1 MDPSEPIRR
10 VNANECVAIDIGGTK
25 VEIAR
30 VTPAGEITKR
40 IRFETADA
48 QGNLFD
54 QIVSSLRDLDVAP
67 GTPIGVG
74 CGGPMER
81 GGTAVSP
88 LNIPEWRNFPLLQAS
103 GDITGS
109 VVSIDNDAKALA
121 LAEGRYGGARASVN
135 YVSMVV
141 STGIGGGIILD
152 GHLLDGA
159 LGNAGHIGHLIVE
172 PGGRLCACGV
182 RGCLEAEASGTAI
195 RAMTGGDPKSA
206 NEEMRRRTGVM
217 VGRAVASVASLLDVT
232 QFFVAGS
239 VALGFGR
246 TFFEAAN
253 ETAESL
259 VGLSFAR
266 AVSVQPSTLGADGPI
281 LGAAC
286 VAWRSVG
293 V

>member
-1 MDPSEPIRR
+1 MDPSESIRR
-10 VNANECVAIDIGGTK
+10 VNANECIAIDIGGTK

-30 VTPAGEITKR
+30 ITPAGEITHR
-40 IRFETADA
+40 IRLETADV
-48 QGNLFD
+48 QGHLFD
-54 QIVSSLRDLDVAP
+54 QIAASLRALDVTPA
-67 GTPIGVG
+67 TPIGVG
-74 CGGPMER
+74 CGGPMDR
-81 GGTAVSP
+81 GGTTVSP
-88 LNIPEWRNFPLLQAS
+88 LNIPEWREFPLRQALA
-103 GDITGS
+103 DIAGS
-109 VVSIDNDAKALA
+109 DVSIDNDAKALA
-121 LAEGRYGGARASVN
+121 LAEGRYGGARGSAN

-159 LGNAGHIGHLIVE
+159 LGNAGHIGHLVVE

-195 RAMTGGDPKSA
+195 RAMIGGDPKSA

-239 VALGFGR
+239 VALGFGSP
-246 TFFEAAN
+246 FFEAAN
-253 ETAESL
+253 ETAASH

-266 AVSVQPSTLGADGPI
+266 AVSVVPSTLGSDGPI

-293 V
+293 I

>member
-1 MDPSEPIRR
+1 MSD
-10 VNANECVAIDIGGTK
+10 NECIAIDIGGTK

-30 VTPAGEITKR
+30 ITPAGEITKR
-40 IRFETADA
+40 IRLETADA
-48 QGNLFD
+48 QGNLFN
-54 QIVSSLRDLDVAP
+54 QIVVSLRALDVTP

-81 GGTAVSP
+81 GGTTVSP
-88 LNIPEWRNFPLLQAS
+88 LNIPEWRNFPLLQALE
-103 GDITGS
+103 DIAGS
-109 VVSIDNDAKALA
+109 AVSIDNDAKALA
-121 LAEGRYGGARASVN
+121 LAEGRYGGAQGSAN

-152 GHLLDGA
+152 GRLLDGA
-159 LGNAGHIGHLIVE
+159 LGNAGHIGHLVVE
-172 PGGRLCACGV
+172 PGGRLCVCGV

-246 TFFEAAN
+246 PFFEAAN

>member
-1 MDPSEPIRR
+1 MN
-10 VNANECVAIDIGGTK
+10 VNECVAIDIGGTK

-40 IRFETADA
+40 IRLETADA
-48 QGNLFD
+48 QGNLFN
-54 QIVSSLRDLDVAP
+54 QIVVSLRALDVAP

-81 GGTAVSP
+81 GGTTVSP
-88 LNIPEWRNFPLLQAS
+88 LNIPEWRNFPLLQAL
-103 GDITGS
+103 GDIAGS

-121 LAEGRYGGARASVN
+121 LAEGRYGGAQASVN

-172 PGGRLCACGV
+172 PSGRLCACGV

-195 RAMTGGDPKSA
+195 RAMTGGDPKFA

-246 TFFEAAN
+246 PFFEAAN

-266 AVSVQPSTLGADGPI
+266 AVSVQPSKLGADGPI

>member
-1 MDPSEPIRR
+1 MNASECI
-10 VNANECVAIDIGGTK
+10 AIDIGGTK

-30 VTPAGEITKR
+30 VTPAGAITQR
-40 IRFETADA
+40 LRLETADV
-48 QGNLFD
+48 QGLLFD
-54 QIVSSLRDLDVAP
+54 QIVLSLRALNVAP

-88 LNIPEWRNFPLLQAS
+88 LNIPEWRNFPLLQALR
-103 GDITGS
+103 DIAGS
-109 VVSIDNDAKALA
+109 VVAIDNDAKALA
-121 LAEGRYGGARASVN
+121 LAEGRFGGAQGSAN

-159 LGNAGHIGHLIVE
+159 AGNAGHIGHLIVE
-172 PGGRLCACGV
+172 PGGRLCVCGV

-195 RAMTGGDPKSA
+195 RAIIGGDPKNAS
-206 NEEMRRRTGVM
+206 EEIRRRTGVM

-246 TFFEAAN
+246 PFFEAAN
-253 ETAESL
+253 ETAASL

>member
-1 MDPSEPIRR
+1 MND
-10 VNANECVAIDIGGTK
+10 NECIAIDIGGTK

-30 VTPAGEITKR
+30 ITPAGEITKR
-40 IRFETADA
+40 IRLETADA

-54 QIVSSLRDLDVAP
+54 QIVVSLRALDVTP

-81 GGTAVSP
+81 GGTTVSP
-88 LNIPEWRNFPLLQAS
+88 LNIPEWRNFPLLQAL
-103 GDITGS
+103 GDIAGS
-109 VVSIDNDAKALA
+109 AVSIDNDAKALA

-195 RAMTGGDPKSA
+195 RALIGGDPKSA
-206 NEEMRRRTGVM
+206 NEEIRRRTGVM

-239 VALGFGR
+239 VALGFG
-246 TFFEAAN
+246 TPFFEAAN
-253 ETAESL
+253 ETAASL

-266 AVSVQPSTLGADGPI
+266 AVSVEPSTLGSDGPI

>member
-1 MDPSEPIRR
+1 M
-10 VNANECVAIDIGGTK
+10 NANECIAIDIGGTK

-40 IRFETADA
+40 IRLETADA
-48 QGNLFD
+48 QGNLFN
-54 QIVSSLRDLDVAP
+54 QIVVCLRALDVTP

-81 GGTAVSP
+81 GGTTVSP
-88 LNIPEWRNFPLLQAS
+88 LNIPEWRNFPLLQALE
-103 GDITGS
+103 DIAGS
-109 VVSIDNDAKALA
+109 AVSIDNDAKALA
-121 LAEGRYGGARASVN
+121 LAEGRYGGAQGSAN

-141 STGIGGGIILD
+141 STGIGGGIFLD
-152 GHLLDGA
+152 GHLLDGT
-159 LGNAGHIGHLIVE
+159 LGNAGHIGHLVVE
-172 PGGRLCACGV
+172 PGGRLCVCGV

-195 RAMTGGDPKSA
+195 RAMTGADPKSA
-206 NEEMRRRTGVM
+206 NEEMRQRTGIM

-246 TFFEAAN
+246 PFFEAAN

>member
-1 MDPSEPIRR
+1 M
-10 VNANECVAIDIGGTK
+10 NANECIAIDIGGTK

-30 VTPAGEITKR
+30 ITPAGEITHR
-40 IRFETADA
+40 LRLETADV
-48 QGNLFD
+48 QGHLFD
-54 QIVSSLRDLDVAP
+54 QIAASLRALDVTPA
-67 GTPIGVG
+67 TPIGVG
-74 CGGPMER
+74 CGGPMDR
-81 GGTAVSP
+81 GGTTVSP
-88 LNIPEWRNFPLLQAS
+88 LNIPEWREFPLRQALA
-103 GDITGS
+103 DIAGS
-109 VVSIDNDAKALA
+109 DVSIDNDAKALA
-121 LAEGRYGGARASVN
+121 LAEGRYGGAQGSAN

-159 LGNAGHIGHLIVE
+159 LGNAGHIGHLVVE

-195 RAMTGGDPKSA
+195 RAIIGGDPKSA

-239 VALGFGR
+239 VALGFGSP
-246 TFFEAAN
+246 FFEAAN
-253 ETAESL
+253 ETAASH

-266 AVSVQPSTLGADGPI
+266 AVSVVPSTLGSDGPI

-293 V
+293 I

>member
-1 MDPSEPIRR
+1 MK
-10 VNANECVAIDIGGTK
+10 ANECIAIDIGGTK

-30 VTPAGEITKR
+30 ITPAGEITQR
-40 IRFETADA
+40 LRLETTDLR
-48 QGNLFD
+48 GHLFD
-54 QIVSSLRDLDVAP
+54 EIAASLRGLDMTP

-81 GGTAVSP
+81 GGTTVSP
-88 LNIPEWRNFPLLQAS
+88 LNIPEWRNFPLQQALAE
-103 GDITGS
+103 IAGS
-109 VVSIDNDAKALA
+109 PVAIDNDAKALA
-121 LAEGRYGGARASVN
+121 LAEGRYGGAQGSAN

-152 GHLLDGA
+152 GHLLDGTF
-159 LGNAGHIGHLIVE
+159 GNAGHIGHLVVE

-195 RAMTGGDPKSA
+195 RALIGGDPKSA
-206 NEEMRRRTGVM
+206 NEEIRRRTGVM

-239 VALGFGR
+239 VALGFG
-246 TFFEAAN
+246 TPFFEAAN
-253 ETAESL
+253 ETAASL

-266 AVSVQPSTLGADGPI
+266 AVSVEPSTLGSDGPI

>member
-1 MDPSEPIRR
+1 VIAADCI
-10 VNANECVAIDIGGTK
+10 AIDIGGTK

-30 VTPAGEITKR
+30 VSATGEITHR
-40 IRFETADA
+40 RRLETADFR
-48 QGNLFD
+48 GHLFE
-54 QIVSSLRDLDVAP
+54 QMVSSLNELPLTP
-67 GTPIGVG
+67 GTVVGVG

-81 GGTAVSP
+81 GGATVSP
-88 LNIPEWRNFPLLQAS
+88 LNIPEWQNFPLLQALS
-103 GDITGS
+103 DATAMN
-109 VVSIDNDAKALA
+109 VAIDNDAKALA
-121 LAEGRYGGARASVN
+121 LAEGHFGGARGSAN

-141 STGIGGGIILD
+141 STGIGGGIVLD

-159 LGNAGHIGHLIVE
+159 LGNAGHIGHLVVE
-172 PGGRLCACGV
+172 PHGRLCACGV

-195 RAMTGGDPKSA
+195 RAIVGGDPKSA
-206 NEEMRRRTGVM
+206 SEEMRRRTGVM

-232 QFFVAGS
+232 QFFVSGS
-239 VALGFGR
+239 VALGFGAP
-246 TFFEAAN
+246 FFEAAN
-253 ETAESL
+253 HEAASL

-266 AVSVQPSTLGADGPI
+266 KVSVQPSTLGSDGPI

>member
-1 MDPSEPIRR
+1 M
-10 VNANECVAIDIGGTK
+10 NTNECVAIDIGGTK

-40 IRFETADA
+40 IRLETADA
-48 QGNLFD
+48 QGNLFN
-54 QIVSSLRDLDVAP
+54 QIVVSLRALDVAP

-81 GGTAVSP
+81 GGTTVSP
-88 LNIPEWRNFPLLQAS
+88 LNIPEWRNFPLLQAL
-103 GDITGS
+103 GDIAGS

-121 LAEGRYGGARASVN
+121 LAEGRYGGAQASVN

-195 RAMTGGDPKSA
+195 RAMTGGDPKFA

-246 TFFEAAN
+246 PFFEAAN

-266 AVSVQPSTLGADGPI
+266 AVSVQPSKLGADGPI

>member
-1 MDPSEPIRR
+1 
-10 VNANECVAIDIGGTK
+10 
-25 VEIAR
+25 
-30 VTPAGEITKR
+30 
-40 IRFETADA
+40 
-48 QGNLFD
+48 
-54 QIVSSLRDLDVAP
+54 LRDIA
-67 GTPIGVG
+67 
-74 CGGPMER
+74 
-81 GGTAVSP
+81 
-88 LNIPEWRNFPLLQAS
+88 
-103 GDITGS
+103 GS
-109 VVSIDNDAKALA
+109 VVAIDNDAKALA
-121 LAEGRYGGARASVN
+121 LAEGRFGGAQGSAN

-159 LGNAGHIGHLIVE
+159 VGNAGHIGHLIVE
-172 PGGRLCACGV
+172 PGGRLCVCGV
-182 RGCLEAEASGTAI
+182 CGCLEAEASGTAI
-195 RAMTGGDPKSA
+195 RAIIGGDPKNAS
-206 NEEMRRRTGVM
+206 EEIRRRTGAM

-246 TFFEAAN
+246 PFFEAAN
-253 ETAESL
+253 ETAASL

>member
-1 MDPSEPIRR
+1 
-10 VNANECVAIDIGGTK
+10 VNDNECIAIDIGGTK

-30 VTPAGEITKR
+30 ITPAGEITKR
-40 IRFETADA
+40 IRLETADA
-48 QGNLFD
+48 QGNLFN
-54 QIVSSLRDLDVAP
+54 QIVVSLRALDVTP

-81 GGTAVSP
+81 GGTTVSP
-88 LNIPEWRNFPLLQAS
+88 LNIPEWRNFPLLQALE
-103 GDITGS
+103 DIAGS
-109 VVSIDNDAKALA
+109 AVSIDNDAKALA
-121 LAEGRYGGARASVN
+121 LAEGRYGGAQGSAN

-152 GHLLDGA
+152 GRLLDGA
-159 LGNAGHIGHLIVE
+159 LGNAGHIGHLVVE
-172 PGGRLCACGV
+172 PGGRLCVCGV

-246 TFFEAAN
+246 PFFEAAN

>member
-1 MDPSEPIRR
+1 MND
-10 VNANECVAIDIGGTK
+10 NECIAIDIGGTK

-30 VTPAGEITKR
+30 ITPAGEITKR
-40 IRFETADA
+40 IRLETADA

-54 QIVSSLRDLDVAP
+54 QIVSSLRALDVAP

-74 CGGPMER
+74 CGGPMQR
-81 GGTAVSP
+81 GGTTVSP
-88 LNIPEWRNFPLLQAS
+88 LNIPEWRNFPLLQALE
-103 GDITGS
+103 DIAGS
-109 VVSIDNDAKALA
+109 AVSIDNDAKALA
-121 LAEGRYGGARASVN
+121 LAEGRYGGAQGSAN

-152 GHLLDGA
+152 GRLLDGA
-159 LGNAGHIGHLIVE
+159 LGNAGHIGHLVVE
-172 PGGRLCACGV
+172 PGGRLCVCGV

-195 RAMTGGDPKSA
+195 RAMIGGDPKTA

-239 VALGFGR
+239 VALGFGSP
-246 TFFEAAN
+246 FFEAAN
-253 ETAESL
+253 ETAASL

-266 AVSVQPSTLGADGPI
+266 AVSVQPSKLGADGPI

>member
-1 MDPSEPIRR
+1 MND
-10 VNANECVAIDIGGTK
+10 NECIAIDIGGTK

-30 VTPAGEITKR
+30 ITPAGEITNR
-40 IRFETADA
+40 IRLETVDA

-81 GGTAVSP
+81 GGTTVSP
-88 LNIPEWRNFPLLQAS
+88 LNIPEWRNFPLLQAL
-103 GDITGS
+103 GDIAGS
-109 VVSIDNDAKALA
+109 AVSIDNDAKALA
-121 LAEGRYGGARASVN
+121 LAEGRYGGAQGSAN

-159 LGNAGHIGHLIVE
+159 VGNAGHIGHLIVE
-172 PGGRLCACGV
+172 PGGRLCVCGV

-195 RAMTGGDPKSA
+195 RAMIGGDPKTAS
-206 NEEMRRRTGVM
+206 EEIRQRTGVM

-246 TFFEAAN
+246 PFFEAAN
-253 ETAESL
+253 GTAESL

>member
-1 MDPSEPIRR
+1 VSD
-10 VNANECVAIDIGGTK
+10 NECIAIDIGGTK

-30 VTPAGEITKR
+30 ITPAGEITKR
-40 IRFETADA
+40 IRLETADA
-48 QGNLFD
+48 QGNLFN
-54 QIVSSLRDLDVAP
+54 QIVVSLRALDVTP

-81 GGTAVSP
+81 GGTTVSP
-88 LNIPEWRNFPLLQAS
+88 LNIPEWRNFPLLQALE
-103 GDITGS
+103 DIAGS
-109 VVSIDNDAKALA
+109 AVSIDNDAKALA
-121 LAEGRYGGARASVN
+121 LAEGRYGGAQGSAN

-152 GHLLDGA
+152 GRLLDGA
-159 LGNAGHIGHLIVE
+159 LGNAGHIGHLVVE
-172 PGGRLCACGV
+172 PGGRLCVCGV

-246 TFFEAAN
+246 PFFEAAN

>member
-1 MDPSEPIRR
+1 M
-10 VNANECVAIDIGGTK
+10 NANECIAIDIGGTK

-30 VTPAGEITKR
+30 ITPAGEITHR
-40 IRFETADA
+40 LRLETADV
-48 QGNLFD
+48 QGHLFD
-54 QIVSSLRDLDVAP
+54 QIAASLRALDVTPA
-67 GTPIGVG
+67 TPIGVG
-74 CGGPMER
+74 CGGPMDR
-81 GGTAVSP
+81 GGTTVSP
-88 LNIPEWRNFPLLQAS
+88 LNIPEWREFPLRQALA
-103 GDITGS
+103 DIAGS
-109 VVSIDNDAKALA
+109 DVSIDNDAKALA
-121 LAEGRYGGARASVN
+121 LAEGRYGGAQGSAN

-159 LGNAGHIGHLIVE
+159 LGNAGHIGHLVVE

-195 RAMTGGDPKSA
+195 RAIIGGDPKSA

-239 VALGFGR
+239 VALGFGSP
-246 TFFEAAN
+246 FFEAAN
-253 ETAESL
+253 ETAASR

-266 AVSVQPSTLGADGPI
+266 AVSVVPSTLGSDGPI

-293 V
+293 I

>member
-1 MDPSEPIRR
+1 M
-10 VNANECVAIDIGGTK
+10 NANECIAIDIGGTK

-30 VTPAGEITKR
+30 ITPAGEITHR
-40 IRFETADA
+40 LRLETADV
-48 QGNLFD
+48 QGHLFD
-54 QIVSSLRDLDVAP
+54 QIAASLRALDVTPA
-67 GTPIGVG
+67 TPIGVG
-74 CGGPMER
+74 CGGPMDR
-81 GGTAVSP
+81 GGTTVSP
-88 LNIPEWRNFPLLQAS
+88 LNIPEWREFPLRQALA
-103 GDITGS
+103 DIAGS
-109 VVSIDNDAKALA
+109 DVSIDNDAKALA
-121 LAEGRYGGARASVN
+121 LAEGRYGGAQGSAN

-159 LGNAGHIGHLIVE
+159 LGNAGHIGHLVVE

-195 RAMTGGDPKSA
+195 RAMIGGDPKSA

-239 VALGFGR
+239 VALGFGSP
-246 TFFEAAN
+246 FFEAAN
-253 ETAESL
+253 ETAASH

-266 AVSVQPSTLGADGPI
+266 AVSVVPSTLGSDGPI

-293 V
+293 I